1 MIKLSITY
9 LNLMVAYN
17 LQLGPKNKF
26 QNGYKK
32 MNLNHLSNTA
42 LFRLYVEKGDNEAI
56 SLFFQNQSDLFYR
69 VALKYTKNGADAED
83 VLQTAFIRISEKANQ
98 YKGLQTDEE
107 KLLQSWCLSVVV
119 NCAIRKNQAES
130 NHKRKESN
138 FISSKLLHEEENM
151 ASNLDQKAI
160 YQKVQEVL
168 VQLPEKFRIPIH
180 LKYVEGF
187 ELEAISNILKL
198 NANTLRSNIKRG
210 LERISEEL
218 KEDNITLSS
227 IGLVGVL
234 ESLPL
239 EKAPLSVKNFAIKN
253 FNSAKSSHRLL
264 AKASNTTFVSSPIF
278 YASLAIT
285 CLAIGTGIFY
295 WKESNAYQTNSK
307 NSINN
312 IAKGEVILPEET
324 NRLWSFNNEK
334 DRDLIVRIGKW
345 EWSDQYKSMFTSI
358 NKWLLISLP
367 IKPQQKPFVIE
378 ILMAPNLTNG
388 EKNLQLNSEAF
399 WVLNNHSLEHLRYY
413 PNEKKLRE
421 AFYTSEFKIKKI
433 YFYKNYI
440 CTFVGDRC
448 YAVNEYRENI
458 EGANIAFLS
467 LNFMLQKIKSTTFD
481 TPPKELLE
489 AIESKNNLSSVVY
502 PKLKIEEN
510 NIDKD

>member
-1 MIKLSITY
+1 
-9 LNLMVAYN
+9 
-17 LQLGPKNKF
+17 
-26 QNGYKK
+26 

-83 VLQTAFIRISEKANQ
+83 VLQVAFIRISEKAGQ

-107 KLLQSWCLSVVV
+107 KLLQSWCLSIVV

-130 NHKRKESN
+130 NYKRKESN
-138 FISSKLLHEEENM
+138 FISSKLLHEEEHM

-160 YQKVQEVL
+160 YQKVQKVL

-187 ELEAISNILKL
+187 ELEAISNILNL

-218 KEDNITLSS
+218 KEDKITLSN

-239 EKAPLSVKNFAIKN
+239 EKAPHSVKDFANKN

-264 AKASNTTFVSSPIF
+264 TKASNTTFVSSPIF

-285 CLAIGTGIFY
+285 FMAIGAVFFY
-295 WKESNAYQTNSK
+295 WKNSLAYPE
-307 NSINN
+307 NN
-312 IAKGEVILPEET
+312 NKKSLMTITKVEVPLSEET
-324 NRLWSFNNEK
+324 NQLWSFSNEK
-334 DRDLIVRIGKW
+334 DRDLTVSIGKW
-345 EWSDQYKSMFTSI
+345 DWSDQYKSMLAPI
-358 NKWLLISLP
+358 NKWLMINLP
-367 IKPQQKPFVIE
+367 IKPQQKPFVLE
-378 ILMAPNLTNG
+378 VLMAPNLTKG
-388 EKNLQLNSEAF
+388 DKELHLNSEAF
-399 WVLNNHSLEHLRYY
+399 WVLNNHTFEHMRFYSR
-413 PNEKKLRE
+413 EKKLRE
-421 AFYTSEFKIKKI
+421 TFYTSEPKFKRI

-440 CTFVGDRC
+440 CTFIGDKC
-448 YAVNEYRENI
+448 FAVNEYRENI
-458 EGANIAFLS
+458 EGANVAFLS
-467 LNFMLQKIKSTTFD
+467 INFMLQKIKSTTFNE
-481 TPPKELLE
+481 PPKELLD
-489 AIESKNNLSSVVY
+489 AIEGKDQFSKVIYNHIN
-502 PKLKIEEN
+502 IEEAN
-510 NIDKD
+510 LYKD